1 MSALGCIQRGICK
14 LLNAQRSS
22 AASTVVKALS
32 CVPSSPP
39 GIAGKCLFPVKNL
52 QITWQGKAFL
62 SDAAAFCVS
71 RADGLN
77 A

>member
-1 MSALGCIQRGICK
+1 MSALGCIQRGICR

-22 AASTVVKALS
+22 AVSAVVKALS

-39 GIAGKCLFPVKNL
+39 GIACKYLFLVKNL

-62 SDAAAFCVS
+62 SDTATFCVA
-71 RADGLN
+71 RAGGLN
-77 A
+77 V